1 MSTLEKIGM
10 WVFFSPIIYVFA
22 MSVNLHLVRLGVTDF
37 TLPFLWK
44 FIQLTKSN
52 VGHNIGDKND

>member
-1 MSTLEKIGM
+1 MSTLEKVGI
-10 WVFFSPIIYVFA
+10 WVMFSPIIYVVA

-44 FIQLTKSN
+44 FI
-52 VGHNIGDKND
+52 